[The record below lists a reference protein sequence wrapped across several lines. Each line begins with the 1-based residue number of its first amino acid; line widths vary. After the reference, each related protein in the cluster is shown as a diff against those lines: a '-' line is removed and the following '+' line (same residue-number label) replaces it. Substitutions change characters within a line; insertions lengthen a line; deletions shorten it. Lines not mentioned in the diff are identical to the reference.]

1 MNESDEN
8 AAVTYR
14 TSSHE
19 EAGAS
24 VEVVVVA
31 HGVLSHTER
40 LRRTLATADQIIAA
54 DGGANWLYDQDL
66 TPHLLVG
73 DMDSVR
79 SKVLADLESRG
90 CEIERHPAAKDET
103 DLELALLRAAAKRP
117 QRITVLGA
125 LGGRVDHE
133 LGNILLLTMP
143 ELEGIA
149 AVLYDGVSTLSLC
162 RHYCA
167 IVGEPGDT
175 VSLLPLG
182 GDAHGIVTQGLA
194 YPLRGETLRL
204 GPARGISNVLAEA
217 RATVRLD
224 AGLLIVVHTP
234 ERHLEEV
241 EDEH

>member
-1 MNESDEN
+1 MATNDSGTN
-8 AAVTYR
+8 
-14 TSSHE
+14 
-19 EAGAS
+19 
-24 VEVVVVA
+24 VVVVA
-31 HGVLSHTER
+31 HGVLSHAHR
-40 LRRTLATADQIIAA
+40 LRSILATADQIIAA
-54 DGGANWLYDQDL
+54 DGGANWLYDQGR

-79 SKVLADLESRG
+79 PEVLTALASTDCG
-90 CEIERHPAAKDET
+90 IERHPAAKDET
-103 DLELALLRAAAKRP
+103 DLELALLRAADDHP

-133 LGNILLLTMP
+133 LGNILLLTMS
-143 ELEGIA
+143 ELEGIET
-149 AVLYDGVSTLSLC
+149 VLYDGVSTLSLC
-162 RHYCA
+162 RRCCA

-194 YPLRGETLRL
+194 YPLHGETLRL
-204 GPARGISNVLAEA
+204 GPARGISNVLTEA
-217 RATVRLD
+217 RATIRLE
-224 AGLLIVVHTP
+224 AGLLMVVHTP